1 MKTDMPDH
9 GVLLASETKGNP
21 YTVGQNFVLNEK
33 LYCHAVLQTKDELVV
48 RDALNDPAW
57 DDNQDLE
64 LEMSFYIGYPLCWP
78 DGSLFGTVCV
88 LDRQDNEHAWRF
100 RQLVEEFGALIEG
113 DLALLV
119 EIARREF
126 LERELQGYLE
136 QLQHRV
142 TRRTGELSK
151 ANRDRHERELE
162 LAEANAA
169 LGVLLAKL
177 EGSRQ
182 EFEDRTLRQITGLV
196 LPHVLKLKR
205 RLEGHAA
212 EHALVEIVEDN
223 LKRITSSFANRL
235 SSILRTLTP
244 TETEIVMLVI
254 NGQTSKDI
262 AKALSRDKSTIDFHR
277 NNIRKKLGLRNR
289 RVNLRSHLLSLQ

>member
-1 MKTDMPDH
+1 
-9 GVLLASETKGNP
+9 LALP
-21 YTVGQNFVLNEK
+21 
-33 LYCHAVLQTKDELVV
+33 AV
-48 RDALNDPAW
+48 
-57 DDNQDLE
+57 
-64 LEMSFYIGYPLCWP
+64 
-78 DGSLFGTVCV
+78 
-88 LDRQDNEHAWRF
+88 
-100 RQLVEEFGALIEG
+100 VEEFGALIEG

-142 TRRTGELSK
+142 ARRTGELSE
-151 ANRDRHERELE
+151 ANRDRQERELE

-169 LGVLLAKL
+169 LGVLLTKL

-205 RLEGHAA
+205 RLEGQAA

-262 AKALSRDKSTIDFHR
+262 AKSLSRDKSTIDFHR